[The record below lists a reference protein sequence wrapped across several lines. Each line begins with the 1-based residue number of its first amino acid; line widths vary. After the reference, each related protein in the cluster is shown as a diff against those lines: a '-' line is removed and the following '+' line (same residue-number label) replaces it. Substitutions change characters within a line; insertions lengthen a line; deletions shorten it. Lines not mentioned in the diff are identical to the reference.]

1 MEQPKLFLHQME
13 LGPMQNFVYLL
24 GCENSKEAAIVDP
37 AWDVPTILK
46 VSKTHG
52 YQIKTILLTHTHAD
66 HINGV
71 EELLKETD
79 ARVFVHKKEAQA
91 LSYSANIKKIES
103 GDEVKIG
110 DLTVTFIHTPGH
122 TPGSQCF
129 YVDNHLIA
137 GDTLF
142 IKGCGR
148 CDLPGGDPEEMYQ
161 SLTHKLKK
169 MDDHTLLYP
178 GHNYAEVPVSTIGE
192 EKKQNAYLQC
202 QSADQF
208 LRLTQGLL

>member
-1 MEQPKLFLHQME
+1 MEQSKLFLHQME

-24 GCENSKEAAIVDP
+24 GCENTKEAAIVDP
-37 AWDVPTILK
+37 AWDVPSILK
-46 VSKTHG
+46 ASKTYG
-52 YQIKTILLTHTHAD
+52 YQIKTILLTHTHND

-79 ARVFVHKKEAQA
+79 ARVFVHKKEVQA
-91 LSYSANIKKIES
+91 LSYSANVKKIES

-110 DLTVTFIHTPGH
+110 DLRVTFIHTPGH

-169 MDDHTLLYP
+169 MADHTLLYP

-208 LRLTQGLL
+208 LRMTQGFI